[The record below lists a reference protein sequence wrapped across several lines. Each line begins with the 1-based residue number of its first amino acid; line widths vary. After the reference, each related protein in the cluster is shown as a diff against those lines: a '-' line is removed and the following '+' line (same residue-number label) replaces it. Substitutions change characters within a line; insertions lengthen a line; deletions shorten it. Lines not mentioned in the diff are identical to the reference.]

1 MLLLN
6 QEKINLK
13 QVHTIEQ
20 YKVLAYL
27 KKEFNLDEVNLYLI
41 DRYTIKLV
49 DKLNAVGYFKYNMQ
63 TKTINFYEKNRKN
76 NRMER

>member
-13 QVHTIEQ
+13 QVQTVEQ

-27 KKEFNLDEVNLYLI
+27 KKEFDLNEVNLYLI

-49 DKLNAVGYFKYNMQ
+49 DKWNKTLYFKYNSQ
-63 TKTINFYEKNRKN
+63 TKTVDFYEKNRKN
-76 NRMER
+76 KRMER